1 MADPRIDGNNVFHD
15 ISFTFHEAGLES
27 IGKELDRTLHTDE
40 DLTQLTMRCDS
51 LRGKLQSPESK
62 AQLASYYGRLDT
74 LRTDNAVDRLVDT
87 TCLLVAKRTEFPQE
101 KMTAKV
107 GEIQSELARLWYD
120 NALSMPNRRFIRI
133 VVYNLNQLQVF
144 PSSKTA
150 DVLNNSA
157 HIAYLSKDQ
166 DMLPETELRTTLID
180 AEEWESAEFA
190 FDLCEMAHCF
200 YQNKIN
206 EGMKK
211 LHQLTPSQKNRLEE
225 ICLALGAEYPDHF
238 IGKDLSECQKDIMLW
253 VQALVGYANEVAQG
267 EPLMFFPSEG
277 EIHMMFREV
286 ETLDRD
292 E

>member
-1 MADPRIDGNNVFHD
+1 MSDPRIDGNVIHD

-27 IGKELDRTLHTDE
+27 IGRELDRILHTDE
-40 DLTQLTMRCDS
+40 DLNELTMRCDG
-51 LRGKLQSPESK
+51 LREKLQSPQSK

-74 LRTDNAVDRLVDT
+74 LKTNNAVDRLVDT
-87 TCLLVAKRTEFPQE
+87 TSLLVAKREELPQE

-107 GEIQSELARLWYD
+107 GELQSELARIWYD
-120 NALSMPNRRFIRI
+120 NALSIPNRRFVKI

-157 HIAYLSKDQ
+157 HNAYLSKDQ
-166 DMLPETELRTTLID
+166 DMLPESELRTTLVD

-190 FDLCEMAHCF
+190 FELCEMAHCF

-211 LHQLTPSQKNRLEE
+211 LHQLTPSQKSRLEE
-225 ICLALGAEYPDHF
+225 ICLRLGAEYPDHF

-253 VQALVGYANEVAQG
+253 VQSLMCYANVIAQG
-267 EPLMFFPSEG
+267 EMFVPSEG
-277 EIHMMFREV
+277 EIHMTFREV
-286 ETLDRD
+286 ETLDRN